1 MRLLNTK
8 TRELLNAEPDYPKYA
23 VLSHTWDSDEYVYK
37 DLVERNPIS
46 KKLQMFCGKSEQMGY
61 QYCWADTCCVD
72 QTSRSEVNE
81 ATVSMYSWFK
91 NTKMSCVYLSDVD
104 GSMESCANARWFT
117 RSWALVELLAPEP
130 DRMFF
135 YDRNW
140 ELIGS
145 KEDLSETISKV
156 TGVPVD
162 VLTRQRDPMSA
173 TIGEKLSWAS
183 NKGASKQ
190 EDHIYALISL
200 LGLPMDMRP
209 GEGKAA
215 ATMRMQKHILGN
227 LEDYTVLMLKRPLG
241 LAHRPP
247 EEIKDPELQMEQ
259 PDWSQLDLH
268 SPIDLISTKT
278 LSKYVPKLR
287 KPPDS
292 PQLTGRGLRVTLLA
306 KKVDSYIIA
315 WTYCTQVR
323 SGKVYAVCIRV
334 VPDDP
339 ASDTQNA
346 YFKGKT
352 NGLVCYVSEDRL
364 RSFQYKDVYF
374 DIKPDAQSAFLENKA
389 T

>member
-8 TRELLNAEPDYPKYA
+8 TRELFNVRSDYPEYA
-23 VLSHTWDSDEYVYK
+23 VLSHRWDAEEYVCK
-37 DLVERNPIS
+37 DLMEYSRTS
-46 KKLQMFCGKSEQMGY
+46 KKIQGFCDLLEKMGI
-61 QYCWADTCCVD
+61 QYCWADVCCLD
-72 QTSRSEVNE
+72 MTSRSELNE
-81 ATVSMYSWFK
+81 ATVSMYSLSK
-91 NTKMSCVYLSDVD
+91 NATLNCVYLSDID
-104 GSMESCANARWFT
+104 GSIESCANARWFT
-117 RSWALVELLAPEP
+117 RSWAMAELLAPKP

-135 YDRNW
+135 FDRTW
-140 ELIGS
+140 KPLGS
-145 KEDLSETISKV
+145 KRYLSETISKA

-162 VLTRQRDPMSA
+162 VLTHRRDPMSA

-183 NKGASKQ
+183 DKDASNQ

-209 GEGKAA
+209 GEGKAV

-241 LAHRPP
+241 IARRPP
-247 EEIKDPELQMEQ
+247 EEMEDPELQMEQ
-259 PDWSQLDLH
+259 PSWSQLDLH
-268 SPIDLISTKT
+268 SPIDLVSTKT
-278 LSKYVPKLR
+278 LSKYLPKLH

-306 KKVDSYIIA
+306 KRVDSYLIA

-334 VPDDP
+334 VPVDS

-346 YFKGKT
+346 YFRGNT

-374 DIKPDAQSAFLENKA
+374 DINPDA
-389 T
+389 